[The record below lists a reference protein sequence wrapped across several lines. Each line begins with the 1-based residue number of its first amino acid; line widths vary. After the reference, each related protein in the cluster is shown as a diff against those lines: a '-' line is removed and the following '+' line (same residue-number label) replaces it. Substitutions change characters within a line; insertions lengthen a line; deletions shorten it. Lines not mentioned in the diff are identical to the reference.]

1 MKKKHTKP
9 DKGAS
14 ILIFVLG
21 LDWSPY
27 IEAMSSKQVSKSGN
41 LLEDLAR
48 QVRERWRT
56 IDSERANP

>member
-14 ILIFVLG
+14 ILICVLG
-21 LDWSPY
+21 LNWTPH
-27 IEAMSSKQVSKSGN
+27 IEAMSAKQVSKSEN

-48 QVRERWRT
+48 QVRERWRA
-56 IDSERANP
+56 IDAERTRP